1 MVLTELG
8 IEGWTGAAVLAA
20 KSGGGE
26 TELASWVEGG
36 GPPGSWTPQI
46 DAGCSCGEARGSGG
60 RNRHRGE
67 DKRRQWL
74 LPAAAVLA
82 EGCGGAGGSGVELW
96 VEDGE
101 EKVAGPNYRRDPGIS
116 AGRSGIMIPAS
127 SPGIS
132 GALFRGGEEGKG
144 EREPLTG
151 GAVLAAPRG
160 GRGRNTGAGGWWL
173 PCGAGWSAA
182 GSASRER

>member
-1 MVLTELG
+1 MVLRSSARG
-8 IEGWTGAAVLAA
+8 Q
-20 KSGGGE
+20 GGGIGTGVRE
-26 TELASWVEGG
+26 
-36 GPPGSWTPQI
+36 
-46 DAGCSCGEARGSGG
+46 
-60 RNRHRGE
+60 N
-67 DKRRQWL
+67 RRQWH

-96 VEDGE
+96 GEDGE
-101 EKVAGPNYRRDPGIS
+101 EKVAGPSYRGDPGIS

-151 GAVLAAPRG
+151 GAVLAATRG

-173 PCGAGWSAA
+173 TCGAGWSAA

>member
-36 GPPGSWTPQI
+36 GAPGSWMPEI

-67 DKRRQWL
+67 DKRRQWH

-96 VEDGE
+96 GEDGE
-101 EKVAGPNYRRDPGIS
+101 EKVAGPNYRGDPGIS

-144 EREPLTG
+144 EREPMTG
-151 GAVLAAPRG
+151 
-160 GRGRNTGAGGWWL
+160 
-173 PCGAGWSAA
+173 GAGWSAA